1 MSRRSAHLGLALAA
15 FLFGASFVVI
25 KGAIATLPPFAFVG
39 WRFLLGALLLFAIS
53 LPRDRAVWRDGM
65 IAGMFLFLGYAAQ
78 TSGLASTTA
87 SNSGLI
93 TGLYVVFTPL
103 LAAALRRTTPP
114 MATIAGAMLSM
125 VGLALLTVGE
135 GFRLLPGDALTVLCA
150 IAFAAHIV
158 TLSRYAHRHGV
169 VEFTGVQLF
178 VTAIAASVTSVF
190 VEGFPLPPREVVGA
204 LVLTGFVISG
214 GAFLLQVGAQTVI
227 GPSRTA
233 IVLGLEPVFAAATAA
248 VVLGERL
255 DGRGWLGATAI
266 MIGIYVVLTFT
277 PPELE
282 DLTSAEAISE
292 AH

>member
-1 MSRRSAHLGLALAA
+1 
-15 FLFGASFVVI
+15 VVI

-39 WRFLLGALLLFAIS
+39 WRFLLGAVLLFVIAF
-53 LPRDRAVWRDGM
+53 PRDRTVWRDGV
-65 IAGMFLFLGYAAQ
+65 IAGAFLFIGYAAQ

-103 LAAALRRTTPP
+103 LAAALRRTSPP
-114 MATIAGAMLSM
+114 VATVAGATLSI
-125 VGLALLTVGE
+125 VGLALLTVGD
-135 GFRLLPGDALTVLCA
+135 GFRLHPGDALTVVCA

-178 VTAIAASVTSVF
+178 VTAIAALIASVL
-190 VEGFPLPPREVVGA
+190 VEGFPVPSREVIGA
-204 LVLTGFVISG
+204 LLVTGLVISG

-255 DGRGWLGATAI
+255 DGRGWLGAAAI
-266 MIGIYVVLTFT
+266 MAGIYVVLTFT